1 MLDIKGPVKC
11 NYNEMMISWCF
22 SQWDCHPPSPSAWS
36 NTYLWVVELT
46 WEIPRR
52 IADSSWDAMQIVAVP
67 MEDICMMVGLVVSVM
82 LSWWLLCRE
91 LQDKMVLLN
100 QQCWIRWL
108 KMPGKQT
115 VGAGGSQEGW
125 DAQIPMQDSSQLS
138 WGQALG
144 SAGNFHG
151 SSWAFGAS
159 LMPTLHPSAAGRTE
173 LLPWRGKAEGVP
185 KRMWRDCPDISTAA
199 PRAPLQG
206 TEVWRWCFI
215 LSVCGELLPPG
226 HCVGEFAPL
235 FAESLVYLVLNLV
248 LVHLK

>member
-36 NTYLWVVELT
+36 NTYLWVFELT

-173 LLPWRGKAEGVP
+173 LLPWRGKAEGCP
-185 KRMWRDCPDISTAA
+185 KGCEGTALIF
-199 PRAPLQG
+199 PLQHQELPFRAQRFGGDALSWVFVGSCYPQG
-206 TEVWRWCFI
+206 TVWVSLHHCLQNLWFI
-215 LSVCGELLPPG
+215 W
-226 HCVGEFAPL
+226 F
-235 FAESLVYLVLNLV
+235 
-248 LVHLK
+248 